1 MITRICGNL
10 NLDDPVT
17 IANLALRRGEKSQRG
32 MYFRNP
38 SRIQKPKVI
47 LLIYCHLTGPDPDLY
62 LPREIEM
69 TSIFPVPPPDS
80 QPDANPYSFLED
92 AQIRMID
99 EALSSLGEYGELRL
113 VVEKGRL
120 RFLITQKSFD
130 ALKWK
135 PGSLDSTD
143 R

>member
-1 MITRICGNL
+1 
-10 NLDDPVT
+10 
-17 IANLALRRGEKSQRG
+17 
-32 MYFRNP
+32 
-38 SRIQKPKVI
+38 
-47 LLIYCHLTGPDPDLY
+47 
-62 LPREIEM
+62 M
-69 TSIFPVPPPDS
+69 TSIFPVPTSNS

-92 AQIRMID
+92 EQIRMID
-99 EALSSLGEYGELRL
+99 EALNSLGEYGEVRL